1 MRSLLHLLNIIEM
14 TQYLSD
20 KIKVCSFVSILL
32 VLYIHSD
39 FHEIPNEVE
48 KMSFNIILQNFV
60 SGKIG
65 RLAVP
70 VFFMISGYLFFIKVK
85 NIGDVFRNQK
95 KRIRTLLVP
104 YLIAA
109 LFLPFFYMLL
119 ALLPRASL
127 YVNCTEFCFL
137 KGNVWDVLYRLYV
150 DSGSGSPY
158 GFHLWF
164 LRDLIAI
171 VIVSPFLFYLRKI
184 DKRGGSVCLLFILSL
199 FEIPVVTSLFWFV
212 VGSYFINRMEINN
225 RLVVVAAISV
235 YFLICIAEII
245 YPNSFSPHYLSLL
258 IKIVGVWSFWNLYNV
273 CIKKS
278 FELKKHELLEKCCG
292 FTFFVY
298 LYHEPT
304 LNVVRKLLVVI
315 LGCDEFGFAVSYLL
329 SPWIFV
335 FFAILIGI
343 LLKRYINP
351 IYKVCVGGR

>member
-1 MRSLLHLLNIIEM
+1 M

-39 FHEIPNEVE
+39 FHEIPNEIE
-48 KMSFNIILQNFV
+48 GMSFNIILQSLV
-60 SGKIG
+60 SEKIG

-70 VFFMISGYLFFIKVK
+70 LFFMISGYLFSINVK
-85 NIGDVFRNQK
+85 SINDVFLKQR
-95 KRIRTLLVP
+95 KRINTLLIP

-109 LFLPFFYMLL
+109 LFLPLFYTIISFF
-119 ALLPRASL
+119 PWASRFINTMENN
-127 YVNCTEFCFL
+127 YFE
-137 KGNVWDVLYRLYV
+137 GNIFEVLYRQYI
-150 DSGSGSPY
+150 DCGNGSPY

-184 DKRGGSVCLLFILSL
+184 DKRGYSVCLLFILSL